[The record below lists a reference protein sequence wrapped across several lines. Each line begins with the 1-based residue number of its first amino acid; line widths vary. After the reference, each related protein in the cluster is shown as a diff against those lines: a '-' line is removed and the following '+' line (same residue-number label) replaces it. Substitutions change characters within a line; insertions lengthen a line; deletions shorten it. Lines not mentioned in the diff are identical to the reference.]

1 MDLYEVCSRRVIARG
16 FNYYKRKLVKNIEKI
31 DDRTY
36 SAIVKGTSNYH
47 VQIDLVNY
55 KKCKCSC
62 PYDKKVCK
70 HIVALYYEL
79 NPKEAESY
87 EQILKWL
94 IDDKKSYEKRKSEEY
109 KYAYNNALKHVN
121 SLSIQEL
128 KEELINY
135 ILDERYYNC
144 LNEYD
149 ERYEE
154 EFEILYEIDEDILE
168 EIAHNK
174 SEVIERTYPIHK
186 LEDYIEAFEMID
198 GEDSWIDLET
208 CEVYDDYYF
217 EENDMDD
224 EEIEDF
230 YNNPN
235 VISLPG
241 RTELN
246 EYEDM
251 VSFVDSL
258 TDDYIK
264 EKLYNALKGKGAFK
278 RFKNEIINQ
287 NVREKWFKYRDDCL
301 RQKVINWLEENE
313 IEYEE

>member
-1 MDLYEVCSRRVIARG
+1 M
-16 FNYYKRKLVKNIEKI
+16 
-31 DDRTY
+31 
-36 SAIVKGTSNYH
+36 
-47 VQIDLVNY
+47 
-55 KKCKCSC
+55 
-62 PYDKKVCK
+62 
-70 HIVALYYEL
+70 
-79 NPKEAESY
+79 
-87 EQILKWL
+87 
-94 IDDKKSYEKRKSEEY
+94 
-109 KYAYNNALKHVN
+109 
-121 SLSIQEL
+121 
-128 KEELINY
+128 INY

-149 ERYEE
+149 DRYEE

-168 EIAHNK
+168 EIAHSK
-174 SEVIERTYPIHK
+174 SKVIEKTYPIHK

-224 EEIEDF
+224 EEIEEF

-241 RTELN
+241 RNELN

-258 TDDYIK
+258 DDNYIK
-264 EKLYNALKGKGAFK
+264 ERLYQALKGKGAFK
-278 RFKNEIINQ
+278 RFKNEIVKL
-287 NVREKWFKYRDDCL
+287 NVRGKYLETCFLILVSVPVYDNDPSSLTTTGLTKL
-301 RQKVINWLEENE
+301 RTLNAKNTIPNANVTPDKNSGMPDLGAAEALIPISTL
-313 IEYEE
+313 Y

>member
-1 MDLYEVCSRRVIARG
+1 MDLYEVCSSRVMARG
-16 FNYYKRKLVKNIEKI
+16 FNYYKRKVVRNIEKI

-36 SAIVKGTSNYH
+36 SAIVSGTSDYH
-47 VQIDLVNY
+47 VKIDLVNY
-55 KKCKCSC
+55 KKCQCSC

-70 HIVALYYEL
+70 HVVALYYEL
-79 NPKEAESY
+79 NPEEAKSY
-87 EQILKWL
+87 EQMLKWL
-94 IDDKKSYEKRKSEEY
+94 IDDKNSYEKRKKEEY
-109 KYAYNNALKHVN
+109 EYAYNNALKHVN
-121 SLSIQEL
+121 SLSIKEL

-154 EFEILYEIDEDILE
+154 EFEILYEIDENILE
-168 EIAHNK
+168 EIAQSK
-174 SEVIERTYPIHK
+174 FEVEDRTYPIHK
-186 LEDYIEAFEMID
+186 LEDFIEAFEKID
-198 GEDSWIDLET
+198 GEVSWIDLET

-224 EEIEDF
+224 EEIEEF

-246 EYEDM
+246 EYKDM
-251 VSFVDSL
+251 VSFVDLL
-258 TDDYIK
+258 TDDHIK
-264 EKLYNALKGKGAFK
+264 DKLYNALKGKGAFS
-278 RFKNEIINQ
+278 RFKNEISYLGL
-287 NVREKWFKYRDDCL
+287 RDKWFKYRDECL
-301 RQKVINWLEENE
+301 KQKVISWLKENE
-313 IEYEE
+313 IEYEK